1 MAIRRHPT
9 KGPGWWQ
16 IHISNGRKKKQDTY
30 TYEGSEAE
38 ALAFESELR
47 GIPTEASDQR
57 LLDVIGR
64 FLDWYHVNRAARSV
78 KDCEATLPRI
88 IARIGN
94 KHLSLL
100 RQADYNLYKQKRQ
113 DDGVS
118 KRTVNIELTYLRALL
133 RFAEDE
139 LKIPV
144 GEYPKLYTKKQTAPP
159 AKTPLTPYETAQL
172 LEQLHG
178 DKKTIAMPYS
188 WCGLRRNEALT
199 LKRENIDLS
208 SGLIHIVAGKGGK
221 NRVVPIVGDE
231 LKQRLASDCKGKK
244 NTDYLF
250 INKQTGK
257 PYLNIKKSLKAAA
270 TRAGITK
277 PIWNHLLRHSGATA
291 ALQAGMDLRTLQEF
305 LGHSDI
311 RMTEIYTH
319 MSADMLKTEAEK
331 IDALHKAIKQKMSE
345 MPERTKRNKA
355 KVI

>member
-1 MAIRRHPT
+1 MAIRKHPT
-9 KGPGWWQ
+9 KGAGWWQ

-38 ALAFESELR
+38 ARAFESELR

-88 IARIGN
+88 ITRIGN

-113 DDGVS
+113 NDGVS

-159 AKTPLTPYETAQL
+159 AKTPSP
-172 LEQLHG
+172 H
-178 DKKTIAMPYS
+178 
-188 WCGLRRNEALT
+188 
-199 LKRENIDLS
+199 
-208 SGLIHIVAGKGGK
+208 
-221 NRVVPIVGDE
+221 
-231 LKQRLASDCKGKK
+231 
-244 NTDYLF
+244 
-250 INKQTGK
+250 
-257 PYLNIKKSLKAAA
+257 
-270 TRAGITK
+270 TK
-277 PIWNHLLRHSGATA
+277 PPSSWNNSMETKKPLPCSIPDVVCGT
-291 ALQAGMDLRTLQEF
+291 MKPNVRTLT
-305 LGHSDI
+305 SDP
-311 RMTEIYTH
+311 
-319 MSADMLKTEAEK
+319 D
-331 IDALHKAIKQKMSE
+331 
-345 MPERTKRNKA
+345 
-355 KVI
+355 